1 MTATTK
7 TAGDPAGKKIG
18 AAKKPA
24 AKKRADDLAVGVEKG
39 DGPTADE
46 LAQRRKAREQ
56 EETGEGVTRQTANG
70 EQLSFS
76 LVIGGAKPTTSVITV
91 SAKQLTY
98 ADREFKKGDVLSFS
112 GELRVVEVG
121 ARDKKKGTQRFHK
134 AVVDRL
140 VIEGEDDG
148 TADE

>member
-1 MTATTK
+1 MTTK
-7 TAGDPAGKKIG
+7 TAAAP
-18 AAKKPA
+18 AKKPA
-24 AKKRADDLAVGVEKG
+24 AKKTTTAKKAGADLDVSVEKG
-39 DGPTADE
+39 DGPSADE
-46 LAQRRKAREQ
+46 LAARRRAREQ

-98 ADREFKKGDVLSFS
+98 ADREFQKGDVLSFS
-112 GELRVVEVG
+112 GEIRVVEVG

-140 VIEGEDDG
+140 VIEGES
-148 TADE
+148 DE